1 MKNALNLKTIKDS
14 FIKLSNKSENERNI
28 FLTNLA
34 IELLKNKD
42 RILSANR
49 KDLQNSKKNK
59 LSEAFIQRLKLK
71 GSDLKKII
79 ERVKQVRTLDSG
91 IGEIIEKQID
101 DTGLEIHKVRVS
113 IGTILIIYESRP
125 EVTIDVTCLCI
136 KSGNV
141 AILKGGSEAMKT
153 NLILYDCIKKS
164 LIKSSFPKEAVCFI
178 QSKNKSIV
186 RKLLKRND
194 IIDLI
199 IARGGYEMV
208 KSIQNNSSI
217 PVLAHSSGGA
227 RIYIDKSADLS
238 IVEKVLINA
247 KITKPSACNSLD
259 TIVIHKD
266 LKDKLLTKIIKS
278 FKKNKVEIITGN
290 WNQEFLGMKVSIKI
304 VNSLDEAINFINTYS
319 KKHSEGII
327 AQDKDA
333 INKFC
338 QLIDSAT
345 IFINSSTRLHDGYV
359 FGLGAEMGIATGKLH
374 ARGPVGLKELSIY
387 KWIVYG
393 KGHIRE

>member
-14 FIKLSNKSENERNI
+14 FIKLSNKSEKERNI

-34 IELLKNKD
+34 DELLENKD
-42 RILSANR
+42 RILSANK
-49 KDLQNSKKNK
+49 KDLQKAKKGK
-59 LSEAFIQRLKLK
+59 LSEAFIQRLKLEEV
-71 GSDLKKII
+71 DLKKII
-79 ERVKQVRTLDSG
+79 ERVRQVRTLDSR
-91 IGEIIEKQID
+91 IGEIIEKKIN

-141 AILKGGSEAMKT
+141 AILKGGSEALET
-153 NLILYDCIKKS
+153 NLVLYECIKKS
-164 LIKSSFPKEAVCFI
+164 LIRSNFPKEAVYFI
-178 QSKNKSIV
+178 KSRNKNTVK
-186 RKLLKRND
+186 KLLKRND
-194 IIDLI
+194 MIDLI
-199 IARGGYEMV
+199 IARGGYAMV
-208 KSIQNNSSI
+208 KDIQNNSSI

-238 IVEKVLINA
+238 IVEKILINA

-259 TIVIHKD
+259 TVLIHKD
-266 LKDKLLTKIIKS
+266 LKDKLLLKIIKS
-278 FKKNKVEIITGN
+278 FRKNKVEIITGK

-304 VNSLDEAINFINTYS
+304 VDSLAGAIDFINTYS

-327 AQDKDA
+327 AQDKNV

-338 QLIDSAT
+338 QSIDSAT
-345 IFINSSTRLHDGYV
+345 VFVNSSTRLHDGYV
-359 FGLGAEMGIATGKLH
+359 FGLGAEMGIATGKFH

>member
-1 MKNALNLKTIKDS
+1 MKNDLNLKTIKDS

-34 IELLKNKD
+34 TELLTNKD
-42 RILSANR
+42 KILSANK
-49 KDLQNSKKNK
+49 KDLQNAKKNK
-59 LSEAFIQRLKLK
+59 LSASFIQRLKLEEA
-71 GSDLKKII
+71 DLKKII
-79 ERVKQVRTLDSG
+79 ERVKEVRILDSG
-91 IGEIIEKQID
+91 IGEIIEKKLN

-141 AILKGGSEAMKT
+141 AILKGGSEAMET
-153 NLILYDCIKKS
+153 NLVLYDCIKKS

-178 QSKNKSIV
+178 QSKNKNII

-194 IIDLI
+194 MIDLI

-259 TIVIHKD
+259 TVVIHKD
-266 LKDKLLTKIIKS
+266 LKDKLLVKIIKS
-278 FKKNKVEIITGN
+278 FKKNKVEIINGK

-304 VNSLDEAINFINTYS
+304 VDSLNDAINFINTYS

-327 AQDKDA
+327 AQDKNA
-333 INKFC
+333 IDIFC
-338 QLIDSAT
+338 QSIDSAT
-345 IFINSSTRLHDGYV
+345 IFVNSSTRLHDGYV

>member
-1 MKNALNLKTIKDS
+1 MKNVLNLKTIKDS
-14 FIKLSNKSENERNI
+14 FIKLSNKSESERNI

-34 IELLKNKD
+34 DELLKNKE
-42 RILSANR
+42 RILSAN
-49 KDLQNSKKNK
+49 KNDLQNAKKNK
-59 LSEAFIQRLKLK
+59 LSSAFIQRLKL
-71 GSDLKKII
+71 GGFDLKKII
-79 ERVKQVRTLDSG
+79 KRVKQVRTLNSG
-91 IGEIIEKQID
+91 VGEIIEKKID

-113 IGTILIIYESRP
+113 IGSILIIYESRP
-125 EVTIDVTCLCI
+125 EVTIDVACLCI

-141 AILKGGSEAMKT
+141 AVLKGGSEALET
-153 NLILYDCIKKS
+153 NLILYECIKKS
-164 LIKSSFPKEAVCFI
+164 LIKSSLPKEAIYFI
-178 QSKNKSIV
+178 QSKNKNIV

-194 IIDLI
+194 MIDLI

-208 KSIQNNSSI
+208 KDIQNNSSI

-238 IVEKVLINA
+238 IVEKILINA

-259 TIVIHKD
+259 TVVIHKD
-266 LKDKLLTKIIKS
+266 LKDMLLSKIIKS
-278 FKKNKVEIITGN
+278 FRKNNVEIITGK
-290 WNQEFLGMKVSIKI
+290 WGREFLGMKVSIKI
-304 VNSLDEAINFINTYS
+304 VDSLEDAISFINIYS

-327 AQDKDA
+327 AQDKNI

-338 QLIDSAT
+338 QSIDSAT
-345 IFINSSTRLHDGYV
+345 IFVNSSTRLHDGYV

-393 KGHIRE
+393 KGHIRK

>member
-1 MKNALNLKTIKDS
+1 MNKAINLKTIKDS
-14 FIKLSNKSENERNI
+14 FIKLSNKSEEERNI

-34 IELLKNKD
+34 VELLNNKD
-42 RILSANR
+42 IILSANK
-49 KDLQNSKKNK
+49 KDLQNAKKNR
-59 LSEAFIQRLKLK
+59 LSVAFIQRLKLG

-91 IGEIIEKQID
+91 LGEITENKLN
-101 DTGLEIHKVRVS
+101 DTGLEIQKVRVA

-125 EVTIDVTCLCI
+125 EVTIDVACLCI

-141 AILKGGSEAMKT
+141 AILKGGSEALET
-153 NLILYDCIKKS
+153 NLVLYKCIKKS
-164 LIKSSFPKEAVCFI
+164 LIKSNLPRQAIYFI
-178 QSKNKSIV
+178 QSKNKNIV

-194 IIDLI
+194 TIDLI

-208 KSIQNNSSI
+208 KDIQNNSSI

-238 IVEKVLINA
+238 IVEKILINA

-259 TIVIHKD
+259 TVVIHKD
-266 LKDKLLTKIIKS
+266 LKDKLLPTIIKS
-278 FKKNKVEIITGN
+278 LKKNKVEIIKGK

-304 VNSLDEAINFINTYS
+304 VDSLEEAIDFINTYS

-327 AQDKDA
+327 TQDKNT

-338 QLIDSAT
+338 QSIDSAT

-359 FGLGAEMGIATGKLH
+359 FGLGAEMGISTGKLH

>member
-14 FIKLSNKSENERNI
+14 FIKLSNKSEKERNI

-34 IELLKNKD
+34 DELLINKE
-42 RILSANR
+42 RILSANK
-49 KDLQNSKKNK
+49 KDLQNSKRNK
-59 LSEAFIQRLKLK
+59 LSAAFIQRLKLEET
-71 GSDLKKII
+71 DLKMIV

-91 IGEIIEKQID
+91 IGEIIENKID

-113 IGTILIIYESRP
+113 IGTILIIYEARP
-125 EVTIDVTCLCI
+125 EVTIDVACLCI

-141 AILKGGSEAMKT
+141 AVLKGGSEALET
-153 NLILYDCIKKS
+153 NLILYECIKKS
-164 LIKSSFPKEAVCFI
+164 LTKSGLPEEAIYFI
-178 QSKNKSIV
+178 QSKNKSSV

-194 IIDLI
+194 MIDLI

-238 IVEKVLINA
+238 IVEKILINA

-259 TIVIHKD
+259 TVIIHKD
-266 LKDKLLTKIIKS
+266 LKDKLLPIIIKS
-278 FKKNKVEIITGN
+278 FKKNKVEIINGK

-304 VNSLDEAINFINTYS
+304 VDSLNEAIDFINTYS

-327 AQDKDA
+327 AQDKNA
-333 INKFC
+333 IDIFC
-338 QLIDSAT
+338 QSIDSAT
-345 IFINSSTRLHDGYV
+345 IFVNSSTRLHDGYV
-359 FGLGAEMGIATGKLH
+359 FGLGSEMGIATGKLH
-374 ARGPVGLKELSIY
+374 VRGPVGLKELSIY

>member
-14 FIKLSNKSENERNI
+14 FIKLSNKSEKERNI

-34 IELLKNKD
+34 DELLINKE
-42 RILSANR
+42 RILSANK
-49 KDLQNSKKNK
+49 KDLQNSKRNK
-59 LSEAFIQRLKLK
+59 LSAAFIQRLKLEET
-71 GSDLKKII
+71 DLKMIV

-91 IGEIIEKQID
+91 IGEIIENKID

-113 IGTILIIYESRP
+113 IGTILIIYEARP
-125 EVTIDVTCLCI
+125 EVTIDVACLCI

-141 AILKGGSEAMKT
+141 AVLKGGSEALET
-153 NLILYDCIKKS
+153 NLILYECIKKS
-164 LIKSSFPKEAVCFI
+164 LTKSGLPEEAIYFI
-178 QSKNKSIV
+178 QSKNKSSV

-194 IIDLI
+194 MIDLI

-238 IVEKVLINA
+238 IVEKILINA

-259 TIVIHKD
+259 TVIIHKD
-266 LKDKLLTKIIKS
+266 LKDKLLPIIIKS
-278 FKKNKVEIITGN
+278 FKKNKVEIINGK

-304 VNSLDEAINFINTYS
+304 VDSLNEAIDFINTYS

-327 AQDKDA
+327 AQDKNV

-338 QLIDSAT
+338 QSIDSAT
-345 IFINSSTRLHDGYV
+345 IFVNSSTRLHDGYV
-359 FGLGAEMGIATGKLH
+359 FGLGSEMGIATGKLH